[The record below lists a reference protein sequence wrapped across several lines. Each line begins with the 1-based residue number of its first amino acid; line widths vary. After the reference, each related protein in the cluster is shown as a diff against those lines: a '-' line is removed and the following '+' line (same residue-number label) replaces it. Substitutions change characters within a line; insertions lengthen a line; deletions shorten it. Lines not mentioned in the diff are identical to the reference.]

1 LGFCDLISP
10 EDRAHSAWH
19 DLGSAGAIFRS
30 YRLLKKAVENDSW
43 EGWDTVMVLTKLC
56 KIVEMLLPLNSLLQG
71 ISQGIFQLR
80 DPKTSD
86 YAQNA
91 RN

>member
-1 LGFCDLISP
+1 M
-10 EDRAHSAWH
+10 H

-30 YRLLKKAVENDSW
+30 YRLLKKAV
-43 EGWDTVMVLTKLC
+43 GWDTVMVLTKLC